1 VAPDG
6 ERHIQSHSL
15 RLYTF
20 TELERMLKQAG
31 LTVREAWGD
40 FRGSALTMYSQ
51 RMVVLAER
59 A

>member
-1 VAPDG
+1 
-6 ERHIQSHSL
+6 L